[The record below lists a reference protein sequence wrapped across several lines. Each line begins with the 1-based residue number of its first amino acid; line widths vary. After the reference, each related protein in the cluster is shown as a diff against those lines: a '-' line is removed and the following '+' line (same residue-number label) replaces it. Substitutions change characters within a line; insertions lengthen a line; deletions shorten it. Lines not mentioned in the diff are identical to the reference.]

1 MPRRSTRPS
10 RASVIYEAFSTLR
23 TGAPIP
29 RPASPGAIALPRVQV
44 CRTGLAGAG
53 LGAAPMRR
61 RRPAASATRSDAAFA
76 SAVAVLAYLN
86 CVRNGFVFDDH
97 PAIERNPVVQDA
109 AGGWRA
115 ALGTD
120 FWGTPLAD
128 ARSHHSYRPLA
139 VLTLWFDRHLGM
151 PGASGFHL
159 TNVLLHAAATSL
171 VCSLAALALPGRR
184 AVALGAALLFA
195 THPLN
200 TEATAYCV
208 GRADLLAAVLGLAG
222 LRTHAAASACT
233 GDRAATALRFAAAGL
248 LCLALGCKETAL
260 MLLPTCAVWDILL
273 PFHHAPSP
281 RRWSRL
287 MLRWSGL
294 AAAAAAF
301 GWVRAVHVG
310 P

>member
-1 MPRRSTRPS
+1 
-10 RASVIYEAFSTLR
+10 
-23 TGAPIP
+23 
-29 RPASPGAIALPRVQV
+29 
-44 CRTGLAGAG
+44 
-53 LGAAPMRR
+53 MRR
-61 RRPAASATRSDAAFA
+61 RRPAATRSDAAFA
-76 SAVAVLAYLN
+76 SAVAVLVYLN

-97 PAIERNPVVQDA
+97 PAIERNPVVQHA
-109 AGGWRA
+109 AGWRA

-139 VLTLWFDRHLGM
+139 VLTLWFDRHLGI
-151 PGASGFHL
+151 PGASGFHV

-184 AVALGAALLFA
+184 AAALGAALLFA
-195 THPLN
+195 THPL
-200 TEATAYCV
+200 TAEATAYCV

-233 GDRAATALRFAAAGL
+233 GDRAAAALRFAAAGL

-260 MLLPTCAVWDILL
+260 MLIPVCALWDILL
-273 PFHHAPSP
+273 PSPHAPSP

-310 P
+310 PLHGRFRPLDNPIAFAPPLTRWLSTARLHATAAGLMLFPCAATYFLLATTTPYD